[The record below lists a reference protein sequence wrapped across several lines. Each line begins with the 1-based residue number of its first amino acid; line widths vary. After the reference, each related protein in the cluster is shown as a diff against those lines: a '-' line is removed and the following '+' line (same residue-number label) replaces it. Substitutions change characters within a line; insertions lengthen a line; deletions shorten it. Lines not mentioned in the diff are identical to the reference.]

1 MHKGLNNGK
10 NLDRPLQLGQPQEV
24 PRRFPLACSA
34 GFRLIAVPFFDADG
48 DSDAQILK
56 LAVAVVV
63 AATLFG
69 GTADAQNWNLN
80 PAFGTLN
87 LRAGFLP
94 DPRTR
99 RIQAGG
105 DSHFNGGGGCP
116 GGGWFANAPDYR
128 VNYSAW
134 DFPLTFYVS
143 APGDTMLLVNDP
155 AGQWFCNDDYNGLD
169 PADPVRPSAI
179 GAIRRLARHLQPQP
193 GAQLDALYLGIL
205 TRG

>member
-1 MHKGLNNGK
+1 MLK
-10 NLDRPLQLGQPQEV
+10 
-24 PRRFPLACSA
+24 F
-34 GFRLIAVPFFDADG
+34 
-48 DSDAQILK
+48 LK
-56 LAVAVVV
+56 LAVAAAV

-128 VNYSAW
+128 VNYSAGN
-134 DFPLTFYVS
+134 FPLTFYVS

-169 PADPVRPSAI
+169 PLIRFDRPRSGQYDVWLGTYNRSRVRNST
-179 GAIRRLARHLQPQP
+179 
-193 GAQLDALYLGIL
+193 LYISEY
-205 TRG
+205 